1 MLTLISKLGE
11 IVEMLESSSVDICCV
26 QDITFRRKSVRIMS
40 GKAAEYKLL
49 LIGNEK
55 DLGGVRIF
63 LFKKWVDK
71 IIDVS
76 K

>member
-1 MLTLISKLGE
+1 MLTLIGRLGE

-55 DLGGVRIF
+55 DLGVRIF
-63 LFKKWVDK
+63 LSKKWVDK